1 MSRLPRALSTF
12 LTLAFVGLAGC
23 AAREEAPPSSSESA
37 LEGCETLS
45 KLSWMSTKRLDVGI
59 TGDLQVRVGEALPPS
74 STRVIGNI
82 LYLHGFADRIDNH
95 KPLFD
100 QWTKRGFRVIA
111 FDYPSHG
118 ETCGES
124 LETFTIDGLA
134 SLAAEVEE
142 RMMKD
147 EYARYGSLPLYVA
160 GWSTGGFLAT
170 HLVENQLAGAEPRL
184 VHPVKGSVLFA
195 PGVAVQPVLSAVT
208 VESLT
213 HDPHPP
219 HLGAPS
225 PERPAL
231 YPLFAGSMALAGN
244 KVRASRY
251 PDVPTIVFTG
261 GIEDD
266 TYADTPVV
274 ETWVKDHPKM
284 IGVSCAGG
292 RHELDNEAMPMGG
305 QVRTMAGDFLAA
317 TAAGKPFVASRC
329 SLDVP

>member
-1 MSRLPRALSTF
+1 MPRIPRAVSTF
-12 LTLAFVGLAGC
+12 LTLAFVGLAAC
-23 AAREEAPPSSSESA
+23 APPEDAPPSSSESA
-37 LEGCETLS
+37 LEGCEPLS
-45 KLSWMSTKRLDVGI
+45 SLSWMKTKRMDVGI
-59 TGDLQVRVGEALPPS
+59 SGDLQVRVGEALPPS

-82 LYLHGFADRIDNH
+82 LFLHGFADRIDNH

-124 LETFTIDGLA
+124 LEKFTIDGLA

-147 EYARYGSLPLYVA
+147 EYKKYGSLPLYVS

-170 HLVENQLAGAEPRL
+170 RLVENQLAGADPRL

-195 PGVAVQPVLSAVT
+195 PGVAVRPVLSAVT
-208 VESLT
+208 EESLT
-213 HDPHPP
+213 HDPRPP

-225 PERPAL
+225 PERPAM
-231 YPLFAGSMALAGN
+231 YPLFAGSMALAGG
-244 KVRASRY
+244 KVRAAAY

-261 GIEDD
+261 GDKED
-266 TYADTPVV
+266 TYANTPLI
-274 ETWVKDHPKM
+274 EEWVKDHPKM
-284 IGVSCAGG
+284 VGVSCAGG

-305 QVRTMAGDFLAA
+305 QVRTMAADFLAD
-317 TAAGKPFVASRC
+317 TAAGKPFVPTRC
-329 SLDVP
+329 TLER